1 METMEEII
9 VVEKKQL
16 LEYVKKK
23 YVEKFSE
30 WLDEN
35 LTIDDLDD
43 VHK

>member
-1 METMEEII
+1 MEMMEE
-9 VVEKKQL
+9 VVVIEKKQL

-35 LTIDDLDD
+35 LTIDDLDGIY
-43 VHK
+43 K